1 MKRIDTVDRN
11 IYYRC
16 LEYDYEQLGE
26 LFLIACGME
35 NCDPGAITGPD
46 IREAYHLHVVRS
58 GRGILRTG
66 GREFSVHGG
75 QMFILKDGEEA
86 WYQADGEDP
95 WSYCWVTFNGSEARR
110 IVKEI
115 GFTEGIYLLSIETPP
130 EDFFD
135 LIRAFDKNL

>member
-58 GRGILRTG
+58 GRGILRAG
-66 GREFSVHGG
+66 GRLQFYDCLTHQDLGIFRESFSVDIPSHGCRV
-75 QMFILKDGEEA
+75 
-86 WYQADGEDP
+86 Y
-95 WSYCWVTFNGSEARR
+95 R
-110 IVKEI
+110 VKAC
-115 GFTEGIYLLSIETPP
+115 T
-130 EDFFD
+130 
-135 LIRAFDKNL
+135 